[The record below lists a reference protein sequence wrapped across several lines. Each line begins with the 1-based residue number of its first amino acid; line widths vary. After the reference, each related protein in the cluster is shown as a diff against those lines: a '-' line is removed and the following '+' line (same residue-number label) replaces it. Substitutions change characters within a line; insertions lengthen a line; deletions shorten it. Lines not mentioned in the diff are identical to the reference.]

1 MTALTRAT
9 FLAET
14 RRFGDRTRYTQFS
27 GRNFR
32 DCDLSRLDLRTLN
45 LRDSWLVAARLDGA
59 DLTHT
64 DLRGANLAGASVR
77 GADLSGALID
87 QATTWHG
94 AVADPDTQW
103 PAGFSPAGCG
113 VIVQFTRPQP
123 AQALPVRD
131 EANPSP
137 TPVGL

>member
-14 RRFGDRTRYTQFS
+14 RKFGDRTRYTQFS
-27 GRNFR
+27 GRNLR

-45 LRDSWLVAARLDGA
+45 LRDSWLVAARLDRS

-64 DLRGANLAGASVR
+64 DLRGANLTGASVR

-87 QATTWHG
+87 PATTWHG
-94 AVADPDTQW
+94 VIADADTQW
-103 PAGFSPAGCG
+103 PTGFSPAGSG
-113 VIVQFTRPQP
+113 VTVQFTQP
-123 AQALPVRD
+123 RSVAALSDLAGPGT
-131 EANPSP
+131 P

>member
-14 RRFGDRTRYTQFS
+14 RKFGAQTRYTQFS

-45 LRDSWLVAARLDGA
+45 LRDTWLVAARLDRS
-59 DLTHT
+59 DLTHA
-64 DLRGANLAGASVR
+64 DLRGANLTGASVR

-87 QATTWHG
+87 PATTWHG
-94 AVADPDTQW
+94 AVADPYTQW
-103 PAGFSPAGCG
+103 PTGFSPAGSG
-113 VIVQFTRPQP
+113 VVVQFTRPQP
-123 AQALPVRD
+123 AETSPIRVQPTA
-131 EANPSP
+131 EP

>member
-14 RRFGDRTRYTQFS
+14 RKFGDRTRYTQFS

-32 DCDLSRLDLRTLN
+32 DCDLSRLDLSTLN
-45 LRDSWLVAARLDGA
+45 LRDSWLVSTRLDRA

-87 QATTWHG
+87 PATTWHG
-94 AVADPDTQW
+94 VIADADTQW
-103 PAGFSPAGCG
+103 PPGFSPAGSG
-113 VIVQFTRPQP
+113 AIVQFNRSQP
-123 AQALPVRD
+123 AQPLPVLD
-131 EANPSP
+131 EPPASP
-137 TPVGL
+137 TLIGL

>member
-14 RRFGDRTRYTQFS
+14 RKFGDRGRYTQFS

-45 LRDSWLVAARLDGA
+45 LRDTWLVAARLDRA

-64 DLRGANLAGASVR
+64 DLRGANLTGASVR

-87 QATTWHG
+87 PATNWHG
-94 AVADPDTQW
+94 AIADPDTHW
-103 PAGFSPAGCG
+103 PTGFSPAGSG
-113 VIVQFTRPQP
+113 VTVQFTRPQP
-123 AQALPVRD
+123 AHALPVLD
-131 EANPSP
+131 EPTASP
-137 TPVGL
+137 TLIGL

>member
-1 MTALTRAT
+1 VTALTRAT

-14 RRFGDRTRYTQFS
+14 RKFGDRSRYTQFS

-32 DCDLSRLDLRTLN
+32 DCDLSRLDLRILN

-59 DLTHT
+59 DLTYT

-87 QATTWHG
+87 RATTWQG

-103 PAGFSPAGCG
+103 PPGFSPAGSG
-113 VIVQFTRPQP
+113 VTVQFSRPQP

-131 EANPSP
+131 EPTASP
-137 TPVGL
+137 TLIGL

>member
-1 MTALTRAT
+1 VTALTRAT

-14 RRFGDRTRYTQFS
+14 RQLGDRSRYTQFS

-59 DLTHT
+59 DLTYT

-87 QATTWHG
+87 PATTWQG
-94 AVADPDTQW
+94 SVADPDTQW
-103 PAGFSPAGCG
+103 PTGFSPAGSG
-113 VIVQFTRPQP
+113 VTVQFTRSQP
-123 AQALPVRD
+123 AQALPVLD
-131 EANPSP
+131 EPTSSP
-137 TPVGL
+137 TLIGL

>member
-14 RRFGDRTRYTQFS
+14 RQFGDRTRYTQFS
-27 GRNFR
+27 GRNLR

-59 DLTHT
+59 DLTYT

-87 QATTWHG
+87 PATAWHG
-94 AVADPDTQW
+94 VMADRLLPRRQRRHRPVQPFATG
-103 PAGFSPAGCG
+103 PGIAGA
-113 VIVQFTRPQP
+113 R
-123 AQALPVRD
+123 
-131 EANPSP
+131 
-137 TPVGL
+137 